1 MSFNKNSILVFMILF
16 VNIDKTAIKIY
27 LLNIKKLKKQSNIN
41 RFSPLYYLKER
52 RRASKANDKIDYKVK
67 P

>member
-1 MSFNKNSILVFMILF
+1 MF
-16 VNIDKTAIKIY
+16 IKH
-27 LLNIKKLKKQSNIN
+27 KKYKKQDNLN
-41 RFSPLYYLKER
+41 RLSPLYYLKER

>member
-1 MSFNKNSILVFMILF
+1 MYKKNKQQNNL
-16 VNIDKTAIKIY
+16 
-27 LLNIKKLKKQSNIN
+27 N